1 MLNQVS
7 GALTHDFCPWAN
19 RYVYWLKRP
28 IGWVF
33 LAFLS
38 SILLGIYVSP
48 QAFLATAGIAMVAI
62 IGSLWPWISMLGV
75 RGELSWNALRCEELE
90 SIETD
95 LVVTNRWPW
104 PVYGLSLDLE
114 GGMLPEGWDKQ
125 RISLQRIPGLAK
137 SKFHWS
143 TVPQTRGEY
152 PRKPVELQSAFP
164 FGIWTSRRPVRVPE
178 PLLVWPRVTRLVDAP
193 SDMGSQQFG
202 TGSVSDRVGDE
213 GDWTGVRPYRPGDS
227 LRQVHW
233 AQTARRDSLVVFERQ
248 SSASQSVLLQLDLDQ
263 ALIASESTL
272 EAMLRLLAS
281 LTNQFLLHH
290 WSVYVDLE
298 GRFET
303 TGIAERL
310 VLSQRI
316 RFMDRLS
323 VWDPRRPS
331 EQSDVQTRRS
341 IQKVS
346 PNVALKIRWN
356 DEEGDLSHIEG
367 TKEDRR
373 VYCFAVIPEAPI
385 AGAWDDELQAA
396 WRAFCRSQ
404 QVVHSDGQARVH
416 GDPVTHAM
424 AHASGG
430 A

>member
-1 MLNQVS
+1 
-7 GALTHDFCPWAN
+7 
-19 RYVYWLKRP
+19 
-28 IGWVF
+28 
-33 LAFLS
+33 
-38 SILLGIYVSP
+38 
-48 QAFLATAGIAMVAI
+48 
-62 IGSLWPWISMLGV
+62 
-75 RGELSWNALRCEELE
+75 
-90 SIETD
+90 
-95 LVVTNRWPW
+95 
-104 PVYGLSLDLE
+104 
-114 GGMLPEGWDKQ
+114 
-125 RISLQRIPGLAK
+125 
-137 SKFHWS
+137 
-143 TVPQTRGEY
+143 
-152 PRKPVELQSAFP
+152 
-164 FGIWTSRRPVRVPE
+164 
-178 PLLVWPRVTRLVDAP
+178 
-193 SDMGSQQFG
+193 
-202 TGSVSDRVGDE
+202 
-213 GDWTGVRPYRPGDS
+213 
-227 LRQVHW
+227 
-233 AQTARRDSLVVFERQ
+233 LVVFERQ

-356 DEEGDLSHIEG
+356 DAEGNLSHIEG

-373 VYCFAVIPEAPI
+373 VYCLAVIPEAPI

-416 GDPVTHAM
+416 GDPVTQAM